1 MKTLK
6 KRIPV
11 EFMLQINEEVRETK
25 DEKSA

>member
-1 MKTLK
+1 MKNLK

-11 EFMLQINEEVRETK
+11 EFILQVNEEVRETN